1 MIPNQ
6 GLEISKRSRNF
17 EILNDNCARTIFSM
31 IKNFTYKT
39 LAKGFYLLGDFICRL
54 DYEWTA
60 DLYQKVMN
68 LSLKFDEKIG
78 YQIWEEPL
86 NRYEDL

>member
-1 MIPNQ
+1 MTLNQ
-6 GLEISKRSRNF
+6 ELEISKRSRNF
-17 EILNDNCARTIFSM
+17 EILNDNRARTIFSM
-31 IKNFTYKT
+31 IKNFTYKI
-39 LAKGFYLLGDFICRL
+39 LAKGFYFLGDFICRF
-54 DYEWTA
+54 DYEWAA
-60 DLYQKVMN
+60 DLYQKAMN